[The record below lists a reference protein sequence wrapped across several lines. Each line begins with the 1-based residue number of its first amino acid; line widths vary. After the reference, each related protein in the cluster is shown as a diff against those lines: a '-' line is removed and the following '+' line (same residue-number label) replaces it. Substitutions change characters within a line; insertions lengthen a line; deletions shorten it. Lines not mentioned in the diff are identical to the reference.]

1 MFFLMS
7 TAHADDA
14 DMYDDQ
20 SAQNVVSQHVVSA
33 PIIRSEPMGL
43 NQNVPDGLQ
52 QNRSKE
58 QDLPPFDALHDGVA
72 YHNVIHYT

>member
-1 MFFLMS
+1 
-7 TAHADDA
+7 
-14 DMYDDQ
+14 
-20 SAQNVVSQHVVSA
+20 
-33 PIIRSEPMGL
+33 MGL
-43 NQNVPDGLQ
+43 NQDMPDGLQ